1 MNTDPKGGASA
12 LTEKQRGRAAAGLA
26 WLCSLAQALDVLDP
40 VVRAQAQGIEDM
52 AFAVLLAIFFHWALG
67 LPARR
72 KDGWLAAAL
81 GGFLGLCALAGD
93 SLATSDSLAFLYSGP
108 VCFLKALVRWLGWAV
123 LLYFGLRAVFA
134 GLDRLA
140 LPHLGAA
147 GGPGW
152 LRRAGPK
159 TVLCSLGLLLACWL
173 PYYIGLFP
181 GASNTD
187 TWWQLEQAVGLRALN
202 AGHPPAHTYLQ
213 SGLLLAGKNLLGSW
227 NAGVFLAVLAQSLAM
242 ALILAYS
249 VHVLIRLEAPPLA
262 AGGALALYALVP
274 TFPRAATLLMKDGL
288 YAAGVLLL
296 TLLVLEALLL
306 PADFKAHRYKK
317 ALLCMGVL
325 LTAAMRYNGPA
336 LVLGV
341 LVFGGA
347 GLWRAMGER
356 RAWLG
361 LAACLVLPLA
371 VGYGLN
377 AGLRALPGVE
387 PANPNETLS
396 IPLQQ
401 TARYVRDFGD
411 EVTDAERE
419 AIDRVVQYG
428 ALADTYDPNLADPV
442 KSYINRAEATG
453 ADRQAYLKVW
463 AAQTLRRPVSALE
476 AFVNL
481 NYGWLYP
488 GVQNPCW
495 SYSPVGDNAYVT
507 RPAALDTR
515 EHLLDK
521 LDYAFLLPVLSWPE
535 NLGLAAWGLL
545 ALGAWL
551 AARGVKQLGGAL
563 AVQYLTLLMCLFG
576 PVFYGH
582 GRYGWPLL
590 FCWPALLAAAVCAVR
605 RKTREI

>member
-1 MNTDPKGGASA
+1 M
-12 LTEKQRGRAAAGLA
+12 
-26 WLCSLAQALDVLDP
+26 
-40 VVRAQAQGIEDM
+40 
-52 AFAVLLAIFFHWALG
+52 
-67 LPARR
+67 
-72 KDGWLAAAL
+72 
-81 GGFLGLCALAGD
+81 
-93 SLATSDSLAFLYSGP
+93 
-108 VCFLKALVRWLGWAV
+108 
-123 LLYFGLRAVFA
+123 
-134 GLDRLA
+134 
-140 LPHLGAA
+140 
-147 GGPGW
+147 
-152 LRRAGPK
+152 
-159 TVLCSLGLLLACWL
+159 
-173 PYYIGLFP
+173 
-181 GASNTD
+181 
-187 TWWQLEQAVGLRALN
+187 
-202 AGHPPAHTYLQ
+202 
-213 SGLLLAGKNLLGSW
+213 
-227 NAGVFLAVLAQSLAM
+227 
-242 ALILAYS
+242 
-249 VHVLIRLEAPPLA
+249 
-262 AGGALALYALVP
+262 
-274 TFPRAATLLMKDGL
+274 
-288 YAAGVLLL
+288 
-296 TLLVLEALLL
+296 
-306 PADFKAHRYKK
+306 
-317 ALLCMGVL
+317 
-325 LTAAMRYNGPA
+325 
-336 LVLGV
+336 
-341 LVFGGA
+341 
-347 GLWRAMGER
+347 
-356 RAWLG
+356 
-361 LAACLVLPLA
+361 LPLA

-463 AAQTLRRPVSALE
+463 AAQTLRQPVSALE

-507 RPAALDTR
+507 RPAALDTL

>member
-1 MNTDPKGGASA
+1 MNTDPKGGAGA
-12 LTEKQRGRAAAGLA
+12 LTEKQRWLAAVGLA
-26 WLCSLAQALDVLDP
+26 WLCGLAQALDVLDP

-52 AFAVLLAIFFHWALG
+52 AFAVLLAVFFHWALG
-67 LPARR
+67 LPVCR
-72 KDGWLAAAL
+72 KDGWLAAL
-81 GGFLGLCALAGD
+81 GGFLGLCALAGETM
-93 SLATSDSLAFLYSGP
+93 AASDSLAFLYSGP

-123 LLYFGLRAVFA
+123 LLYFALLALFA

-140 LPHLGAA
+140 APRPGGAW
-147 GGPGW
+147 GPAW

-159 TVLCSLGLLLACWL
+159 TVLCGLGVILACWL
-173 PYYIGLFP
+173 PYYVCLFP

-187 TWWQLEQAVGLRALN
+187 TWWQLEQATGARALN
-202 AGHPPAHTYLQ
+202 AGHPLAHTYLQ
-213 SGLLLAGKNLLGSW
+213 SGLLVLGKTLLGSW
-227 NAGVFLAVLAQSLAM
+227 NAGAFLAVLAQSLVI
-242 ALILAYS
+242 ALVLAYS
-249 VHVLIRLEAPPLA
+249 VHVMLRLEAPPA
-262 AGGALALYALVP
+262 AAAGALALYALVP

-288 YAAGVLLL
+288 YSAGVLLL

-306 PADFKAHRYKK
+306 PADLKAHGYKK
-317 ALLCMGVL
+317 ALLCAGVF
-325 LTAAMRYNGPA
+325 LTATMRYNGPVLILAVLA
-336 LVLGV
+336 LGGV
-341 LVFGGA
+341 
-347 GLWRAMGER
+347 GLWRAMGEK
-356 RAWLG
+356 RARLA

-371 VGYGLN
+371 AGYGLN

-401 TARYVRDFGD
+401 TARYVRDFGG

-428 ALADTYDPNLADPV
+428 ALADTYNPNLADPV
-442 KSYINRAEATG
+442 KSYINRPEAIE

-463 AAQTLRRPVSALE
+463 LAQTLRRPVSALE

-507 RPAALDTR
+507 RPAALDTL

-535 NLGLAAWGLL
+535 NLGFAAWGLL